1 MWVYCAVISS
11 INSVLAAFVSLI
23 ILESL
28 VQVTVVGGPPDEL
41 QMRKNSRSVIRVK
54 VIPPERETLPE
65 VISLLDGYRHN
76 YSVTYLPHWCI
87 ALYEHFEMALLLL
100 LLTHSDISLELEDQS
115 P

>member
-1 MWVYCAVISS
+1 MYCAVVSS

-41 QMRKNSRSVIRVK
+41 QTRKNAMSVFRVK

-65 VISLLDGYRHN
+65 AILLLDGYRHN
-76 YSVTYLPHWCI
+76 YSVTYLPHWYI
-87 ALYEHFEMALLLL
+87 ALYKQVEMRLDWSLLLSD
-100 LLTHSDISLELEDQS
+100 SDISLELEDQS
-115 P
+115 L